1 MFDVK
6 PAAPFNNRHFSLS
19 YYPLNHLAAVD
30 SVPIRVQ
37 TVLNSVLWSKQ
48 DIAAAR
54 LVCQDVQASIQ
65 LGWVATDNL
74 SV

>member
-6 PAAPFNNRHFSLS
+6 PAAPFNNRHFALS
-19 YYPLNHLAAVD
+19 NYALNHLAAVD

-37 TVLNSVLWSKQ
+37 TVLNSVLGSKQ

-54 LVCQDVQASIQ
+54 FVCQDVQSSIQ
-65 LGWVATDNL
+65 LG
-74 SV
+74 